1 MTPPPSAPLRFCMIT
16 TFYPPYNFG
25 GDGIYVHRLANAL
38 AGQGHHVEVIH
49 CIDTYRLMTGRE
61 PEGSYHDHPGIIVHG
76 LRSPFGVLSPLA
88 THQTGFPLL
97 KSRIAQILERGFDV
111 IHYHNIS
118 LVGGPGILA
127 WGRGIKLYS
136 LHEYWLVCPT
146 HILFRFNRELCVQP
160 HCLTCTLA
168 YRRPPQVWRYTGLLE
183 RALRH
188 VDVFISSSR
197 FTIEAHH
204 QRGLPLRAV
213 HLPHFAPPPGDEN
226 PPPGDLPEEPYFL
239 YVGRLEKYK
248 GLQTLIPIFRRH
260 ETARLLVAGTG
271 TYEQPLRRLAEGVS
285 NIRFL
290 GHVDAARLHTL
301 YRHAVAV
308 IVPTLAYEI
317 FGMVVIEAFSHRT
330 PAIVRNIGGMPELI
344 EESGGGF
351 VYTTDAELIAT
362 MDRLLADPSLRQT
375 LGLRGYEAYLK
386 TWTPDVHLKSYL
398 ALIGEIAAARKGS
411 PGIAATQTAANQ
423 AIR

>member
-1 MTPPPSAPLRFCMIT
+1 MNSTPPLRFCMVT

-25 GDGIYVHRLANAL
+25 GDGVYVHRLANAL
-38 AGQGHHVEVIH
+38 AAQGHHVEVIH

-61 PEGSYHDHPGIIVHG
+61 PTDGYQNHPGVVVHG
-76 LRSPFGVLSPLA
+76 LRSPFGILSPLA
-88 THQTGFPLL
+88 THQTGLPLL
-97 KSRIAQILERGFDV
+97 KGRIAQILAPGFDV

-118 LVGGPGILA
+118 LVGGPGVLA
-127 WGRGIKLYS
+127 YGQGIKLYS

-146 HILFRFNRELCVQP
+146 HILYRFNRAPCERP
-160 HCLTCTLA
+160 HCTACTLT

-197 FTIEAHH
+197 FTIEAHR
-204 QRGLPLRAV
+204 QRGLPLRAI
-213 HLPHFAPPPGDEN
+213 HLPHFTPPPAEDAA
-226 PPPGDLPEEPYFL
+226 PAMDLPSEPYFL

-248 GLQTLIPIFRRH
+248 GPQTLIPVFRRH
-260 ETARLLVAGTG
+260 TARLLVAGTG
-271 TYEQPLRRLAEGVS
+271 TYERQLHRLAAGVS

-290 GHVDAARLHTL
+290 GHVDAARLHAL

-317 FGMVVIEAFSHRT
+317 FGMVVIEAFSHGT

-344 EESGGGF
+344 EASGGGF
-351 VYTTDAELIAT
+351 VYTTDAELTAT
-362 MDRLLADPSLRQT
+362 MDRLLADPAARDAV
-375 LGLRGYEAYLK
+375 GRRGYDAYLEN
-386 TWTPDVHLKSYL
+386 WTPDVHLKRYL
-398 ALIGEIAAARKGS
+398 SVIGDIAAARGHRLGTS
-411 PGIAATQTAANQ
+411 TVQETGL
-423 AIR
+423 